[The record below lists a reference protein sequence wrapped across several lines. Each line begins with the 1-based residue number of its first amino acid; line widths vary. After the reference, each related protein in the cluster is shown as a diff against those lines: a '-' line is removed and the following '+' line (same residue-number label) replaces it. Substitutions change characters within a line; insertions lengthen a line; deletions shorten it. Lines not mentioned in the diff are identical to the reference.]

1 MGAAGGANNVEGC
14 PAVSM
19 AADADA
25 THRAE
30 PPRSPVRTRSLIDWP
45 TDAIAGALSTYF
57 VVAACSLYW
66 LTAGAGWIVGKI
78 LPKTMIER
86 APLTWLVIST
96 VVLSFAT
103 QTVPGFFPDYSNGSE
118 ILAEVFLWLALALF
132 ARSFLVY
139 TEYPET
145 FEGLKASIESRP
157 LDRLIARHLHNPI
170 DAIFTRIW
178 VANSIALIPLTALLI
193 MPFTANY
200 FVIVAI
206 SAAMLLAQFP
216 HEIIDHTNIH
226 TRVFQPKLGA
236 PARVRLTLKA
246 LQIYFENVLSML
258 VSRTPHFY
266 YAQHVFIHHFEGNG
280 PCDSQTT
287 EPYDRTSFLD
297 FSRHAFRQ
305 GIHLV
310 VGVPIVR
317 YLWSSGRKKAARDL
331 VLGLAAWYA
340 ILIVIAAFNP
350 LAAGFLFLSRF
361 IGGNVQSLVAFWQH
375 GLVDPRES
383 HNTYANTIDFSGPEH
398 GNLGNDYHVE
408 HHDQPGRHWSKYYE
422 LFSKRSHAEGGH
434 PAVVFQKDM
443 FSPLAFI
450 AALWRKDYV
459 TIAAMAH
466 VKGIDAGDKAA
477 LEREIRERTSAIG
490 LDARTGIAA
499 RIDDIWSRLMAL
511 AMPVRF
517 QV

>member
-1 MGAAGGANNVEGC
+1 MSHVAGSKAYPTEGSGAGSGLRKRGLVDW
-14 PAVSM
+14 P
-19 AADADA
+19 ADA
-25 THRAE
+25 
-30 PPRSPVRTRSLIDWP
+30 L
-45 TDAIAGALSTYF
+45 AGALSTYF

-66 LTAGAGWIVGKI
+66 LTAGAGWLVGKV
-78 LPKTMIER
+78 LPRRVIEL
-86 APLTWLVIST
+86 APLTWLMFST
-96 VVLSFAT
+96 VILCFAT
-103 QTVPGFFPDYSNGSE
+103 QTVPGFFPDYANGSE
-118 ILAEVFLWLALALF
+118 ILAEICLWLALALF

-139 TEYPET
+139 TDYPLT
-145 FEGLKASIESRP
+145 FEGLKSSIESRP
-157 LDRLIARHLHNPI
+157 LDRMIARHLHNPI

-178 VANSIALIPLTALLI
+178 VANSIALIPLTVLLI
-193 MPFTANY
+193 IPSTLNY

-236 PARVRLTLKA
+236 SPRVRFALKS

-266 YAQHVFIHHFEGNG
+266 FAQHVFIHHFEGNG
-280 PCDSQTT
+280 PQDSQTT
-287 EPYDRTSFLD
+287 EPYERTSFLD

-305 GIHLV
+305 GVHLV
-310 VGVPIVR
+310 IGVPVVR
-317 YLWSSGRKKAARDL
+317 YLWSRGRTKAARDL
-331 VLGLAAWYA
+331 MLGLAVWYVL
-340 ILIVIAAFNP
+340 LIVIALFNP
-350 LAAGFLFLSRF
+350 PASALLFLSRF

-375 GLVDPRES
+375 GLVDPVES
-383 HNTYANTIDFSGPEH
+383 KNTYANTIDFAGPEH

-422 LFSKRSHAEGGH
+422 LFSTRMQAEGGH

-443 FSPLAFI
+443 FSPLAFM
-450 AALWRKDYV
+450 AALWRKDYE
-459 TIAAMAH
+459 TIARMAH
-466 VKGIDAGDKAA
+466 VKGIDPNDKDA
-477 LEREIRERTSAIG
+477 LNAEIRERTAAIG
-490 LDARTGIAA
+490 VEARTGIAA
-499 RIDDIWSRLMAL
+499 WIDERWSRLMAL